1 MGQARFRDAYESRYQ
16 RSLVGTTASVGYD
29 ATMLLLEAL
38 RNRRLEPDEIRA
50 SFESLEGVLGAT
62 GVFSVVEGRIVRDTE
77 VVRIDGQA
85 AVPIERMRPP
95 LGERRR

>member
-1 MGQARFRDAYESRYQ
+1 
-16 RSLVGTTASVGYD
+16 
-29 ATMLLLEAL
+29 MLLLEAL

-62 GVFSVVEGRIVRDTE
+62 CVFSVVEGRIVRDTE